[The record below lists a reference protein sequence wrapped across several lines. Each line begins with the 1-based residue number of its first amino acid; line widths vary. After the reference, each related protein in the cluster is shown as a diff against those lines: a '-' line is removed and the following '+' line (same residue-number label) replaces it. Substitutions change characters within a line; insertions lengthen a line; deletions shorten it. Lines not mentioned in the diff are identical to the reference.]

1 MATVE
6 EGDESSTDSFRWDGD
21 DDGVNFKPNG
31 SVSMYPLS
39 TVNPLRPSPP
49 SPTPSAPSCSWVSL
63 ELDQSSLLDA
73 DPLPDDII
81 LPLGLVSALH
91 RAISPEEFMEGLRL
105 VVADTGATDH
115 MVPDRLAFIS
125 YKAIQNLH
133 IHMGNNSFAPVL
145 GQGTAIISL
154 NEQHILIR
162 HVLHVPALCVPL
174 YSLRAHLRQWG
185 CGFVG
190 SHDMGMMYTF
200 WAWFSV

>member
-1 MATVE
+1 
-6 EGDESSTDSFRWDGD
+6 
-21 DDGVNFKPNG
+21 
-31 SVSMYPLS
+31 MYPPPPVDPSL
-39 TVNPLRPSPP
+39 PSPN
-49 SPTPSAPSCSWVSL
+49 SSSPSCSGVSL
-63 ELDQSSLLDA
+63 ELDPLSLLDT
-73 DPLPDDII
+73 DHSPDDII
-81 LPLGLVSALH
+81 PPPGLVSGLH
-91 RAISPEEFMEGLRL
+91 WVISPEAFVEGLRL

-154 NEQHILIR
+154 NGQHILIR
-162 HVLHVPALCVPL
+162 HVLHVSALCVPL
-174 YSLRAHLRQWG
+174 YSLRAHLCQWG